1 MLLRTDS
8 SGRATINLHA
18 MVDGGMGTRVTLQAY
33 PFDAFQPP
41 TACQLVTQ
49 ALAAG
54 DTAFAQA
61 RQIAAGLLAANP
73 GSAEALFDRAYQQYV
88 RAFVGLAPENLAIRA
103 EVAHGIA
110 ALLCKYLGLWREA
123 DHWSALAARL
133 FELEGNANG
142 RADALSLQAWAWMEL
157 AQLPDAATAADPVRG
172 DSHALVRKTLQQLHR
187 LAVFYMQR
195 HELFDAAEQFNYA
208 GLTLYNAGEYEH
220 ALESYGRA
228 RKLYT
233 ESGDHFHLA
242 LALQNIALVQWDLG
256 RSSAALKTFRSAL
269 NLINAREYP
278 DLSALILDNAG
289 LANRTAGHLDTA
301 LAMHAQA
308 LELTERVQDGSEHGL
323 SLFGIGMVYSTA
335 GDRPLAANFL
345 RQALEVSSREG
356 EGRDLVSVLRALA
369 MVEAQEGHHEEAI
382 RLDREALAHA
392 TGPIVRV
399 HLLAQIADSESL
411 LGRDQ
416 AATHDLALA
425 RKIPQT
431 DDALSRA
438 VLEQERG
445 VLDYRA
451 GRLVEARTRLQAA
464 LTTDNAL
471 GLDAAAFDADVA
483 MARVDSAAGASRRA
497 LRDLDAGLRLSEV
510 LRVQVS
516 DPELRATSME
526 PLRPAFELKVDLLAQ
541 AYQRADSTGN
551 AQDAERA
558 ARDALAV
565 TERSRSRVM
574 QDIALADYSQG
585 TEAGVD
591 HLLSHKSQL
600 LGDLAAHED
609 RLEARGVRSTTDPR
623 VAPIRADIAVL
634 REQLALVDSQLAVLS
649 RPAPRSSR
657 DRAKAIGAPPPD
669 AAIIAYWIGA
679 TDAYAW
685 VQTQSQTR
693 LFDLG
698 SADAVRKSADAV
710 HSAYNNADG
719 GTIELR
725 LHTGAQLSRLVLQ
738 PVLLQLPSSVTRL
751 AIVPDGPLHYISF
764 ATLPMRS
771 DAEDS
776 FLIGKYEVA
785 YGSSVATL
793 LARRGSTQSADGM
806 LLVADAV
813 YGKDDPRLLQPVAY
827 RPTPAAEPLR
837 LRSGLSTADLQRLP
851 ATATE
856 ASAIAQLAGPL
867 KVDQLEGFQAT
878 REAVLSRPLERY
890 RYIHF
895 AVHATTDAEIPQ
907 LSSLLLSN
915 YDNNGRRVEDRI
927 WAGDLMDRRFN
938 AQTVVLSACDTALGR
953 DIGGEGLFSLR
964 YVVLARGA
972 QSVVASLWSVPDRST
987 ATLMRVFYQGLLR
1000 ENRKP
1005 ETALTLAMRQM
1016 LQQGPR
1022 DPEFWGPFTA
1032 TVASLQ

>member
-1 MLLRTDS
+1 MQGTTSRLRSFAGTVGIWLLSAGGMASFQASAAPTAGTLCNAALQPDGPIGRWNLELGPERASTLALSLPGNRTILLVAREVHVDVDLVVSTPAAPAGRSGNPIRREGVMRVLLRTDS
-8 SGRATINLHA
+8 SGRATISLHA

-33 PFDAFQPP
+33 PFDALQPP

-54 DTAFAQA
+54 DAAFAQA
-61 RQIAAGLLAANP
+61 RQISAGLAAANP
-73 GSAEALFDRAYQQYV
+73 GSAQGLFDRAYQQYV
-88 RAFVGLAPENLAIRA
+88 RAFVGLAPENLAVRA
-103 EVAHGIA
+103 DVAHGIA
-110 ALLCKYLGLWREA
+110 ALLCKYLGLWQEA

-142 RADALSLQAWAWMEL
+142 RADAQSLQAWAWMEL

-172 DSHALVRKTLQQLHR
+172 DSHALVRKTLQQLQR
-187 LAVFYMQR
+187 LAAFYITR
-195 HELFDAAEQFNYA
+195 HQPFDAAEQLNYA
-208 GLTLYNAGEYEH
+208 GLTLYNAGEYER
-220 ALESYGRA
+220 ALDSYGRA
-228 RKLYT
+228 QKLYAK
-233 ESGDHFHLA
+233 SGDHFHLA

-256 RSSAALKTFRSAL
+256 RSSAALKTFHSAL
-269 NLINAREYP
+269 NLVNTREYP

-308 LELTERVQDGSEHGL
+308 LELTDQVQDGSEHGL

-345 RQALEVSSREG
+345 RQALAVSSREG

-416 AATHDLALA
+416 AATNDLALA

-431 DDALSRA
+431 DDAFSRA

-464 LTTDNAL
+464 LAIDNAL

-483 MARVDSAAGASRRA
+483 LARVDSAAGASRRA

-541 AYQRADSTGN
+541 AYQRADRTGN

-574 QDIALADYSQG
+574 QDIALADYTQG
-585 TEAGVD
+585 TEARVD
-591 HLLSHKSQL
+591 HLLGRKSQL

-609 RLEARGVRSTTDPR
+609 RLEARGVRATTDPR
-623 VAPIRADIAVL
+623 VVPIRADIAVL

-649 RPAPRSSR
+649 QPATRGSR
-657 DRAKAIGAPPPD
+657 DRAKATGALAPD

-679 TDAYAW
+679 TNAYAW
-685 VQTQSQTR
+685 IQTQSQTR
-693 LFDLG
+693 MFDLG

-710 HSAYNNADG
+710 HSAYDNPDG
-719 GTIELR
+719 GSIELR
-725 LHTGAQLSRLVLQ
+725 LHTGAQLSQLVLQ
-738 PVLLQLPSSVTRL
+738 PVLLHLP
-751 AIVPDGPLHYISF
+751 P
-764 ATLPMRS
+764 RS
-771 DAEDS
+771 GDLLS
-776 FLIGKYEVA
+776 FLMA
-785 YGSSVATL
+785 
-793 LARRGSTQSADGM
+793 
-806 LLVADAV
+806 
-813 YGKDDPRLLQPVAY
+813 
-827 RPTPAAEPLR
+827 
-837 LRSGLSTADLQRLP
+837 
-851 ATATE
+851 
-856 ASAIAQLAGPL
+856 
-867 KVDQLEGFQAT
+867 
-878 REAVLSRPLERY
+878 
-890 RYIHF
+890 
-895 AVHATTDAEIPQ
+895 
-907 LSSLLLSN
+907 
-915 YDNNGRRVEDRI
+915 
-927 WAGDLMDRRFN
+927 
-938 AQTVVLSACDTALGR
+938 
-953 DIGGEGLFSLR
+953 
-964 YVVLARGA
+964 
-972 QSVVASLWSVPDRST
+972 
-987 ATLMRVFYQGLLR
+987 
-1000 ENRKP
+1000 
-1005 ETALTLAMRQM
+1005 
-1016 LQQGPR
+1016 
-1022 DPEFWGPFTA
+1022 PFTMFPLPPCRCGRMRR
-1032 TVASLQ
+1032 THS